1 MSERPTESA
10 SPATATGDLL
20 PTILGEIE
28 QVISKLDTTGLDQ
41 LADRLNAAS
50 HVLVTGEG
58 RSGFMAKALAMRLT
72 HLGLSVHVIGET
84 TTPAVRGD
92 DLIVAVSGS
101 GTTAAP
107 VRVVEQAHK
116 EGARVVAVTTD
127 PDSPVARDAEL
138 VVHVPAATKYRRPGE
153 AETIQPLSSL
163 FDQACHI
170 AFDAVCLRLARMRS
184 IDNDA
189 AKAAHANTE

>member
-1 MSERPTESA
+1 MTTPPTDQPT
-10 SPATATGDLL
+10 SPATSELL
-20 PTILGEIE
+20 PTIVGEIE
-28 QVISKLDTTGLDQ
+28 RVVSRLDTATLDRFADQ
-41 LADRLNAAS
+41 LNSAG

-84 TTPAVRGD
+84 TTPAVRAA
-92 DLIVAVSGS
+92 DLVVAVSGS

-107 VRVVEQAHK
+107 VRVVEQALS
-116 EGARVVAVTTD
+116 EGARVIAVTTD
-127 PDSPVARDAEL
+127 PDSPVARGAEL

-153 AETIQPLSSL
+153 AATVQPLSSL

-170 AFDAVCLRLARMRS
+170 AFDGVCLRLAMLRR
-184 IDNDA
+184 IDNDTA
-189 AKAAHANTE
+189 RAAHANTE